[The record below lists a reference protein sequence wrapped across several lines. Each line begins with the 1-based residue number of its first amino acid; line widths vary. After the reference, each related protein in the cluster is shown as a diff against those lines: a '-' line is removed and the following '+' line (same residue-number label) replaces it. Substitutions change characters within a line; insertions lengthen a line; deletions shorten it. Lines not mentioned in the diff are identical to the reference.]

1 MIELDLDG
9 LRRQADSWHKVLKV
23 TRESRKVFITVVR
36 GLNPGGQTAVVTDD
50 FELKRSPEVDAYLD
64 SAEFQRKLFQP
75 SIRGI
80 VLVDVAGY
88 SRFDTRGQ
96 SAILTMFYE
105 SLQLAELSNDLFSRE
120 PSIDQIV
127 PTGDGC
133 FIVFK
138 PEVND
143 GVFKSVFSIHA
154 SFCAYQKRL
163 LKRFGAGAGAEVLG
177 IRLACHLGDVDFIVD
192 SAGNRNAYGTGLNE
206 TARILHYGRA
216 ALKKR
221 LNGQDPVSV
230 AFYGPDLHSQASA
243 LARYFQRLPGVKVRM
258 IDLENVTTKHNL
270 PIVLRCITDLPTHIL
285 VPFNAAMP
293 DERSNKS
300 SKA

>member
-1 MIELDLDG
+1 MIELDLEG
-9 LRRQADSWHKVLKV
+9 LRRQADSWHKVLKL
-23 TRESRKVFITVVR
+23 TRDSHTVIITVVR
-36 GLNPGGQTAVVTDD
+36 GLSPGGQTTVVTND
-50 FELKRSPEVDAYLD
+50 FELKTSPELDAYLE
-64 SAEFQRKLFQP
+64 SAEFQRKLFMP
-75 SIRGI
+75 STRGI
-80 VLVDVAGY
+80 VLIDVAGY
-88 SRFDTRGQ
+88 SRFDTKGQ

-105 SLQLAELSNDLFSRE
+105 SLQLAELSSDLFSGE
-120 PSIDQIV
+120 PSIDQII

-143 GVFKSVFSIHA
+143 RVFKSVFSIHA

-163 LKRFGAGAGAEVLG
+163 LKRFGAGTEAEVLG

-192 SAGNRNAYGTGLNE
+192 AAGNRNAYGTGLNE

-216 ALKKR
+216 TLKKR
-221 LNGQDPVSV
+221 LGGQDPVCV

-243 LARYFQRLPGVKVRM
+243 LAGYFQRLPGVKVKM
-258 IDLENVTTKHNL
+258 IDLETVTTKHNL

-285 VPFNAAMP
+285 VPFHAP
-293 DERSNKS
+293 IPEEILSKSNKV
-300 SKA
+300 